1 MVAAIIISIVLFLG
15 LLAFFV
21 GSFGNYELREYL
33 GDPDPDCPLCKGSG
47 LYESLAGKKID
58 CPCRSRYDFGE

>member
-1 MVAAIIISIVLFLG
+1 MAIIIISIVLLVVLLLFL
-15 LLAFFV
+15 V

-33 GDPDPDCPLCKGSG
+33 GDPYPDCPLCNGSG
-47 LYESLAGKKID
+47 LYESLSGKTID